1 LTTGEDVKM
10 RIWHQSFSDLDRAPV
25 YRRTLADHARQVL
38 EPGIDVRVH
47 GLRPG
52 TYGEQYAP
60 IHAIRYRY
68 LEALN
73 EAQICEAALVAQREG
88 YDAFALGCF
97 HDPALR
103 EARSLGDIPVVGLSE
118 TCLLV
123 ACSLAPHF
131 AMISL
136 NRDQQAQH
144 EELASAY
151 GLASRVAAVIPMHPG
166 IDEYMLEADDATT
179 VPIFEGFIAAC
190 RKALAAGAELIVP
203 GDGFLNEFLYR
214 RRFVAFEGAPVMDAL
229 GVLFHYAAFMAR
241 MRSSIGLRP
250 SRLHHYATPPADV
263 LEQARAGAG
272 KREWAEGDFSGTPP
286 PGKVKP
292 GA

>member
-1 LTTGEDVKM
+1 M
-10 RIWHQSFSDLDRAPV
+10 RIWHQSFSDLDRAPA
-25 YRRTLADHARQVL
+25 YRQTLADHAGRVL
-38 EPGIDVRVH
+38 EPGIHVRLH
-47 GLRPG
+47 GLAPG
-52 TYGEQYAP
+52 TYGERYAP

-103 EARSLGDIPVVGLSE
+103 EARSLVDIPVVGLSE

-123 ACSLAPHF
+123 ACSLARRF
-131 AMISL
+131 ALVTL
-136 NRDQQAQH
+136 NRDQQVQH
-144 EELASAY
+144 EDLAAAY

-166 IDEYMLEADDATT
+166 IDEYMLEADDETSA
-179 VPIFEGFIAAC
+179 PIVEGFRAAC
-190 RKALAAGAELIVP
+190 RKAIAAGAELIIP

-229 GVLFHYAAFMAR
+229 GVLFHHAAFMAR
-241 MRSSIGLRP
+241 MQSSLGLRP
-250 SRLHHYATPPADV
+250 SRLHHYATPPPDV
-263 LEQARAGAG
+263 LLQARAAAG
-272 KREWAEGDFSGTPP
+272 RREWTEDDFSGASSR
-286 PGKVKP
+286 GQ
-292 GA
+292 GSE

>member
-1 LTTGEDVKM
+1 M

-25 YRRTLADHARQVL
+25 YRQTLAAHARQVL

-47 GLRPG
+47 GLKPG
-52 TYGEQYAP
+52 TYGDRYAP

-103 EARSLGDIPVVGLSE
+103 EARSLVDIPVVGLSE
-118 TCLLV
+118 TCMLV
-123 ACSLAPHF
+123 ACSLASRF
-131 AMISL
+131 ALISL
-136 NRDQQAQH
+136 NRDQQIQH
-144 EELASAY
+144 EELAAAY
-151 GLASRVAAVIPMHPG
+151 GLGSRVAAVVPMQPG
-166 IDEYMLEADDATT
+166 IDEYMLEADDETA
-179 VPIFEGFIAAC
+179 VPIVEGFVVAC
-190 RKALAAGAELIVP
+190 RKAIAAGAELIVP

-214 RRFVAFEGAPVMDAL
+214 RRFVAFEGAPIMDAL

-241 MRSSIGLRP
+241 MQSSIGLRP
-250 SRLHHYATPPADV
+250 SRLHHYATPPNDV
-263 LEQARAGAG
+263 LEQARAAAG
-272 KREWAEGDFSGTPP
+272 RSAWTEDDFSGASR
-286 PGKVKP
+286 G
-292 GA
+292 

>member
-1 LTTGEDVKM
+1 M

-25 YRRTLADHARQVL
+25 YRETLAAHARKVL
-38 EPGIDVRVH
+38 EPGVTVRVH
-47 GLRPG
+47 GLKPG
-52 TYGEQYAP
+52 TYGDRYAP

-73 EAQICEAALVAQREG
+73 EAQICEAALVAEREG

-103 EARSLGDIPVVGLSE
+103 EARSLVDIPVVGLSE
-118 TCLLV
+118 SCMLV
-123 ACSLAPHF
+123 ACSLARRF
-131 AMISL
+131 ALVAL
-136 NRDQQAQH
+136 NRDQQVQH
-144 EELASAY
+144 EELAASY
-151 GLASRVAAVIPMHPG
+151 GLGARVAAVLPMEPG

-179 VPIFEGFIAAC
+179 APIVEGFARAC
-190 RKALAAGAELIVP
+190 RKAIDAGAELVIP

-241 MRSSIGLRP
+241 AGSSLGLRP
-250 SRLHHYATPPADV
+250 SRLHHFATPPPDV
-263 LEQARAGAG
+263 LEQARASAG
-272 KREWAEGDFSGTPP
+272 RRPWSEDDFSGTP
-286 PGKVKP
+286 G
-292 GA
+292 GAKE

>member
-1 LTTGEDVKM
+1 M

-25 YRRTLADHARQVL
+25 YRRTLAAHARQVL

-47 GLRPG
+47 GLKPG
-52 TYGEQYAP
+52 TYGERYAP

-103 EARSLGDIPVVGLSE
+103 EARSLVDIPVVGLSE
-118 TCLLV
+118 TCMLV
-123 ACSLAPHF
+123 ACSLASRF
-131 AMISL
+131 ALISL

-144 EELASAY
+144 EELAATY
-151 GLASRVAAVIPMHPG
+151 GLRSRVAAVIPMQPG
-166 IDEYMLEADDATT
+166 IDVYMLEADDETT
-179 VPIFEGFIAAC
+179 APIVEGFGAAC
-190 RKALAAGAELIVP
+190 RKAIAAGAELIIP

-241 MRSSIGLRP
+241 TQSSLGLRP
-250 SRLHHYATPPADV
+250 SRLRHYAIPPPDV
-263 LEQARAGAG
+263 LEQARAAAG
-272 KREWAEGDFSGTPP
+272 RSAWTEDDFSGASERRR
-286 PGKVKP
+286 K
-292 GA
+292 